1 MEWIR
6 EIGRLLLL
14 VALQVL
20 LFDHLHI
27 AIWGFPMVYI
37 LFLLNLSPRLPK
49 WAELLI
55 GCSVGLL
62 MDVWYSSLGIHMAA
76 CVAIAFV
83 RPILLANMVQ
93 DVERIKD
100 NVMGRT
106 IGTAEYTKCVVLL
119 TIIHHF
125 IVFALEAWSWSQ
137 WWIVLL
143 QTLIS
148 STMTIIILLGYDR
161 LKQ

>member
-1 MEWIR
+1 MEWIK

-37 LFLLNLSPRLPK
+37 LFLLNLSPRLSK

-76 CVAIAFV
+76 CVAIAFI
-83 RPILLANMVQ
+83 RPMLLDNMLQ
-93 DVERIKD
+93 DIERIKD
-100 NVMGRT
+100 RVMGRT
-106 IGTAEYTKCVVLL
+106 IGTAEYAKCVVLL
-119 TIIHHF
+119 TVIHHF

>member
-6 EIGRLLLL
+6 EIGRLLILL
-14 VALQVL
+14 ALQVL

-27 AIWGFPMVYI
+27 AMWGFPMVYI
-37 LFLLNLSPRLPK
+37 LFLINLSPRLPK
-49 WAELLI
+49 WIELFVGAAI
-55 GCSVGLL
+55 GLL
-62 MDVWYSSLGIHMAA
+62 MDIWYSSLGIHMAA
-76 CVAIAFV
+76 CVAVAFV
-83 RPILLANMVQ
+83 RPLLLANMMQ

-100 NVMGRT
+100 NVKGST
-106 IGTAEYTKCVVLL
+106 IGIAEYAKCVVLL
-119 TIIHHF
+119 TFIHHF
-125 IVFALEAWSWSQ
+125 IVFALEAWNWSH

-148 STMTIIILLGYDR
+148 SLMTIVILLGYDR

>member
-1 MEWIR
+1 
-6 EIGRLLLL
+6 
-14 VALQVL
+14 
-20 LFDHLHI
+20 
-27 AIWGFPMVYI
+27 
-37 LFLLNLSPRLPK
+37 
-49 WAELLI
+49 
-55 GCSVGLL
+55 
-62 MDVWYSSLGIHMAA
+62 
-76 CVAIAFV
+76 
-83 RPILLANMVQ
+83 MVQ

-106 IGTAEYTKCVVLL
+106 IGMAEYTKCVVLL
-119 TIIHHF
+119 TVIHHF
-125 IVFALEAWSWSQ
+125 IVFALEAWNWSQ

>member
-1 MEWIR
+1 MEWIKG
-6 EIGRLLLL
+6 IGRLLLL
-14 VALQVL
+14 LALQVL
-20 LFDHLHI
+20 LFNHLHI
-27 AIWGFPMVYI
+27 AMWGFPMVYI
-37 LFLLNLSPRLPK
+37 LFLISLSPRLPK

-55 GCSVGLL
+55 GGTIGLL

-83 RPILLANMVQ
+83 RPMLLSNMVQ
-93 DVERIKD
+93 DLERVKE

-106 IGTAEYTKCVVLL
+106 IGAAEYAKCVVLL

-125 IVFALEAWSWSQ
+125 IVFALEAWNWSQ

-148 STMTIIILLGYDR
+148 SAMTIAILLGYDR